1 MQRERIEL
9 LKEEYTD
16 QYVVVDAG
24 RPEFARFKGL
34 VGQVR
39 TINMN
44 GRALVEFEGRN
55 DRGRYDIELDYLKVV
70 DKPAPKPPPEK
81 PKKAA
86 AAAKGA
92 AKKPAE
98 KAEKPADKPAEGEQQ
113 LSALEVARMKD
124 PSGNEVDKPE
134 PKAKKPEPAAE
145 KPVAEKPAVEKPA
158 AKSEDPPPAKS

>member
-1 MQRERIEL
+1 MQRERIEI

-55 DRGRYDIELDYLKVV
+55 DRGRYDIELDFLKVV
-70 DKPAPKPPPEK
+70 EKPEPKPPPEK
-81 PKKAA
+81 PKPKAKP
-86 AAAKGA
+86 AAKRA
-92 AKKPAE
+92 AKKPV
-98 KAEKPADKPAEGEQQ
+98 EKPAEEPAPAEAQEQ

-124 PSGNEVDKPE
+124 PSGNTVSKPD
-134 PKAKKPEPAAE
+134 PKAA
-145 KPVAEKPAVEKPA
+145 KPA
-158 AKSEDPPPAKS
+158 PPAERPGPGDEPSPGKS